1 MSIFAHLAEKPW
13 LTAQGRI
20 DDLHDGAEFFLPTA
34 KVALRLFLAI
44 VGVLFMLLI
53 IAYAGRMAVED
64 WRPAPPL
71 RLLWLNTAM
80 LVLSSVALQWA
91 VVAIGRAESMALA
104 RRREM
109 EGVKWGLMAAGVFG
123 SAFLGGQIVA
133 WWQLDQMPLFDVTNP
148 AIAFFYLITG
158 LHALHMLGGLVAWFK
173 TTARLSDDT
182 DITRLRLSIELC
194 AVYWHFLLAVWLV
207 LFGLLFAGND
217 SLVTILAICGIR

>member
-13 LTAQGRI
+13 LTVQGRI

-34 KVALRLFLAI
+34 KVALRLFLAV

-109 EGVKWGLMAAGVFG
+109 EGVKWG
-123 SAFLGGQIVA
+123 
-133 WWQLDQMPLFDVTNP
+133 
-148 AIAFFYLITG
+148 
-158 LHALHMLGGLVAWFK
+158 
-173 TTARLSDDT
+173 
-182 DITRLRLSIELC
+182 
-194 AVYWHFLLAVWLV
+194 
-207 LFGLLFAGND
+207 
-217 SLVTILAICGIR
+217 

>member
-1 MSIFAHLAEKPW
+1 M
-13 LTAQGRI
+13 G
-20 DDLHDGAEFFLPTA
+20 
-34 KVALRLFLAI
+34 
-44 VGVLFMLLI
+44 LI
-53 IAYAGRMAVED
+53 
-64 WRPAPPL
+64 
-71 RLLWLNTAM
+71 
-80 LVLSSVALQWA
+80 
-91 VVAIGRAESMALA
+91 
-104 RRREM
+104 
-109 EGVKWGLMAAGVFG
+109 AAGVFG